1 MRGGVA
7 CATRATRV
15 GQARFDAILAD
26 WYKIGLPMD
35 GLVDGGGSDT
45 LRPGTTLGRYEI
57 RRLLGQGGMGCVYEA
72 LHRDLKKR
80 VAIKTLLPSLA
91 SNADAKERFLREGEA
106 ASRIRHPHVV
116 DVTDLGSEGSVI
128 YLVMEYLEGE
138 DLARLLARQGAL
150 SPSQAADIM
159 LPVAAAIA
167 TAHEQSVIHRDLKPE
182 NIFLAR
188 SSYGSVAPKV
198 LDFGISKVL
207 GDSRARA
214 LTGTAATM
222 GTMHYLPP
230 EQLRAAREA
239 DARSD
244 QYGLGTILYECVTG
258 QRAFEEESFY
268 ILLKKIAEGE
278 FVRPSLQRPGLP
290 ERMEAIILR
299 AMNLD
304 PLARFESVKQ
314 FGAALLEY
322 GSESTRILW
331 TPFFGAAPAVDLPA
345 GAPAISSVPT
355 MNAAGESGALSTG
368 RPAPASRPPSTDRP
382 RVATLVAP
390 STTSSPSGATMEL
403 PSPANRKAS
412 STTLRNATGERAL
425 PTRPPAPS
433 RWRAPAIV
441 GGLALIAA
449 IAALVVLRGTGA
461 SDRRGDPDP
470 TATTSP
476 APEETQA
483 APATARAR
491 APKSAPTLEPAP
503 PVAEPTPP
511 PVAANPPTVS
521 AKPARESGAPPA
533 ENPALAKPEDVTGT
547 RKASA
552 RAAHKGGAA
561 KPGHMAKAS
570 GSGTTQE
577 PTAPAKTDDTT
588 TKNANGAPVI
598 NP

>member
-1 MRGGVA
+1 MNGA
-7 CATRATRV
+7 
-15 GQARFDAILAD
+15 
-26 WYKIGLPMD
+26 
-35 GLVDGGGSDT
+35 VDGGSSDT

-72 LHRDLKKR
+72 QHRDLKKR

-138 DLARLLARQGAL
+138 DLARLLSRQGFLPAT
-150 SPSQAADIM
+150 QAADIM

-167 TAHEQSVIHRDLKPE
+167 TAHEQGVIHRDLKPE

-188 SSYGSVAPKV
+188 SAYGAAHPKV

-268 ILLKKIAEGE
+268 LLLKKIAEGE
-278 FVRPSLQRPGLP
+278 FIRPSVKRPGLP

-299 AMNLD
+299 AMSLD
-304 PLARFESVKQ
+304 PLARFDSVKQ
-314 FGAALLEY
+314 LGAALLEFS
-322 GSESTRILW
+322 SEATRILW
-331 TPFFGAAPAVDLPA
+331 APFFGAALAIELP
-345 GAPAISSVPT
+345 SSASSMSDMAT
-355 MNAAGESGALSTG
+355 LSA
-368 RPAPASRPPSTDRP
+368 APASRPPSTDRA

-403 PSPANRKAS
+403 PPATHNRKPS

-441 GGLALIAA
+441 GGVALVAA
-449 IAALVVLRGTGA
+449 IAVMVVLRGSGA
-461 SDRRGDPDP
+461 DDRRGESDPSVAPPATSGSAAPDDQTRGTMP
-470 TATTSP
+470 TAAQPTN
-476 APEETQA
+476 AKA
-483 APATARAR
+483 APTA
-491 APKSAPTLEPAP
+491 EPAP
-503 PVAEPTPP
+503 PTTEPAPTAKPTPTSLASSKP
-511 PVAANPPTVS
+511 SLDSATAKRDNHAGKSSTRTARKGGG
-521 AKPARESGAPPA
+521 AKPS
-533 ENPALAKPEDVTGT
+533 
-547 RKASA
+547 
-552 RAAHKGGAA
+552 RAAK
-561 KPGHMAKAS
+561 
-570 GSGTTQE
+570 SGTTE
-577 PTAPAKTDDTT
+577 RSEDPPPAKTDDAPQKT
-588 TKNANGAPVI
+588 ANDAPVI